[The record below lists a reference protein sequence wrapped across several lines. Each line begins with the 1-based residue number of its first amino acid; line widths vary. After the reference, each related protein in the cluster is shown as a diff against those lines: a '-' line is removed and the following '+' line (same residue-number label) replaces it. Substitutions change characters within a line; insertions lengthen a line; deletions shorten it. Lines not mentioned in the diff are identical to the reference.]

1 MAPKSSF
8 DKEML
13 FVILR
18 DHPDWSRW
26 GIAQEL
32 TLHNYAMGLNVKV
45 NVSTV
50 YNAIHKFRDELE
62 SQGIHTAK
70 NAECPLITELK
81 RVTGQRTLTTEV
93 HQNSLELRRLRQIWR
108 MRAGLALY
116 DEAEVSKARSW
127 EEQRKM
133 LRQVVD
139 ISDDGVPYLR
149 PAAHWELDEDGQL
162 IDLIARRKPRGMLG

>member
-1 MAPKSSF
+1 MAPRSTL

-13 FVILR
+13 FTLLR
-18 DHPDWSRW
+18 DHPTWSRHE
-26 GIAQEL
+26 IAREL
-32 TLHNYAMGLNVKV
+32 TLHNYAMGHEVKV

-50 YNAIHKFRDELE
+50 YNAIHKFRDELA

-70 NAECPLITELK
+70 NAECALIVELK
-81 RVTGQRTLTTEV
+81 RVTGHRTLTTEV

-108 MRAGLALY
+108 LRTGKPLY
-116 DEAEVSKARSW
+116 DDVEISKAQYW
-127 EEQRKM
+127 EEQRRL

-149 PAAHWELDEDGQL
+149 PAAPWELDESGQL